1 MRVSIRKHN
10 RAYLE
15 RLGWQMECDDPTEV
29 INYLLT
35 ELKRIGYSFNA
46 EVSLGIGVNAPTS
59 HSGISELTEPG
70 QYPMSGMSAVMDCD
84 PVIDRFISVGLEQ
97 F

>member
-10 RAYLE
+10 RTYLE

-46 EVSLGIGVNAPTS
+46 EVSLGIADRSVSSLPIEPT
-59 HSGISELTEPG
+59 EPTEPG
-70 QYPMSGMSAVMDCD
+70 QYAMSAFSAVND
-84 PVIDRFISVGLEQ
+84 PVINRLVGIGLEE

>member
-10 RAYLE
+10 RTYLE
-15 RLGWQMECDDPTEV
+15 RLGYQMECDEPTEV

-46 EVSLGIGVNAPTS
+46 EVSLGIASSNTTS
-59 HSGISELTEPG
+59 YPYESSEPTEPG
-70 QYPMSGMSAVMDCD
+70 QYAMSAFSAVND
-84 PVIDRFISVGLEQ
+84 PLIDHLISVGLDE

>member
-10 RAYLE
+10 QPYIE
-15 RLGWQMECDDPTEV
+15 RLGYQMECDDPSEV

-35 ELKRIGYSFNA
+35 ELKRINYSFNA
-46 EVSLGIGVNAPTS
+46 EVNLGINAPTFERES
-59 HSGISELTEPG
+59 HPTEPG
-70 QYPMSGMSAVMDCD
+70 QYAMSALSAIND
-84 PVIDRFISVGLEQ
+84 PVVDRLLAVGLEQ